1 MAIYLLWLY
10 LLWHRG
16 HPDAMLEL
24 ARLKFQGLGGPADRP
39 GALADVA
46 KARAAAWTSKRKGG
60 EVVEFPHPYRMRQ
73 GGELENAVRLGG
85 MDVVVNFPGM

>member
-1 MAIYLLWLY
+1 
-10 LLWHRG
+10 
-16 HPDAMLEL
+16 MLEL

-39 GALADVA
+39 SALADVA